1 MRVRLKRIVCRQW
14 QLTEPKSRAVNGR
27 HAKCLAF
34 SGPLLSPKLDAGPN
48 QRLDLFRY
56 VNFYIQ
62 YMN

>member
-1 MRVRLKRIVCRQW
+1 MLGVF
-14 QLTEPKSRAVNGR
+14 G
-27 HAKCLAF
+27 HAPFPQRSMLVQI
-34 SGPLLSPKLDAGPN
+34 